1 MNDSVKVLK
10 WACGFNVVVAM
21 MNIGF
26 FFVRA
31 TEGNWFNA
39 ATAGILV
46 VVNTVTAW
54 FLWSKIK
61 EQRQLDKQRVAD
73 ILSGKIKE
81 YDGQWYID
89 G

>member
-1 MNDSVKVLK
+1 MTDAVKMLV

-21 MNIGF
+21 MNLGF
-26 FFVRA
+26 FINNINNSNWSSSAASGVLTVLNA
-31 TEGNWFNA
+31 T
-39 ATAGILV
+39 V
-46 VVNTVTAW
+46 AW
-54 FLWSKIK
+54 FLFTRLQQHKR
-61 EQRQLDKQRVAD
+61 EEKQRVAD